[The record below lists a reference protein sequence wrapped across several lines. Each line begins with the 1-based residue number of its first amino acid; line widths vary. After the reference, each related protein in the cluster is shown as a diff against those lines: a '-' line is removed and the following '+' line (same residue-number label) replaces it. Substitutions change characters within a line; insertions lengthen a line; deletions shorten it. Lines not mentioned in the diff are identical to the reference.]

1 MFFPNA
7 AFAWVFCLALILLT
21 GVAAWTDTRK
31 AIVPN
36 RLCILILIL
45 GLLASAIRGGWL
57 AGESHR
63 VWQLVGDEGGAVWL
77 GVIDGLLFAL
87 VGFLLA
93 FAVMFGL
100 WIFGLCGGGDVKLVA
115 AIAAWTGFW
124 YCTII
129 LFASVMT
136 LLVWMIGQLVVGG
149 LSAKRLRKTM
159 NRLAKPKRDPKTG
172 GPLVPKGGKMRTTFS
187 LPVAVATAAVL
198 LFIFRVELQLVPP
211 KPQQPQPEQ
220 PQGAA
225 AHVRS
230 SPLPS

>member
-7 AFAWVFCLALILLT
+7 AFAWVFCLTLILLT

-36 RLCILILIL
+36 RLSILILVL
-45 GLLASAIRGGWL
+45 GLLANAIRGGWL
-57 AGESHR
+57 AAEHHH
-63 VWQLVGDEGGAVWL
+63 VWWLFEEGTPPWA
-77 GVIDGLLFAL
+77 GVIAGLLFAL

-100 WIFGLCGGGDVKLVA
+100 WIFGLCGGGDVKLVSA
-115 AIAAWTGFW
+115 LAAWTGFW
-124 YCTII
+124 YCTLI
-129 LFASVMT
+129 LFASVVT
-136 LLVWMIGQLVVGG
+136 LLVWMVGQLVVGG
-149 LSAKRLRKTM
+149 LTAKRLRKTM
-159 NRLAKPKRDPKTG
+159 NRLAKPKRDPVTG

-211 KPQQPQPEQ
+211 KPQPEQ

-225 AHVRS
+225 VHVRS
-230 SPLPS
+230 SPLPG